1 MIQATGIVAID
12 PRGVMGASGK
22 LPWSYPEDLRFFAE
36 TIQHNPIIMGRKTW
50 ESLPDKYKCGRT
62 VVVFSQKH
70 RLSQGV
76 WISSLAEYEKL
87 SLDSPFLIGGAELF
101 EYFFQQNLLKACFV
115 THIQKTY
122 PGDTYFPVKHLSGWK
137 RKRIRQTENFAIYYY
152 ENYAD

>member
-36 TIQHNPIIMGRKTW
+36 TIQHHPIIMGRKTW

-101 EYFFQQNLLKACFV
+101 DYFFQQNLLNQILLYCRLV
-115 THIQKTY
+115 
-122 PGDTYFPVKHLSGWK
+122 
-137 RKRIRQTENFAIYYY
+137 
-152 ENYAD
+152 

>member
-1 MIQATGIVAID
+1 MKFKIIACINNNNVLGKDNSLIYNIKNDLSNFKRITMD
-12 PRGVMGASGK
+12 GVVV
-22 LPWSYPEDLRFFAE
+22 
-36 TIQHNPIIMGRKTW
+36 MGRKTW

-101 EYFFQQNLLKACFV
+101 DYFFQQNLLKACFV

-122 PGDTYFPVKHLSGWK
+122 PGDTYFPVKHLLGWK